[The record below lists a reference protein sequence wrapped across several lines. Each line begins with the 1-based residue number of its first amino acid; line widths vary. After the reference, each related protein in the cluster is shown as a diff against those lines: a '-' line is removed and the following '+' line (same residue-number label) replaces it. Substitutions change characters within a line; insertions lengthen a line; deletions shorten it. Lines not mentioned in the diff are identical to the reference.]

1 MIFSPPKKKDKN
13 TFDNALIP
21 LINIIFLLMVFF
33 LVVGRIEATPDSTLQ
48 IPQSVIGQAI
58 TGKPIMMELQRN
70 GVILLDGKIV
80 QREGLY
86 ASLQLVFL
94 ADRDNPL
101 TIKADRSLPADYMLS
116 ALQLIRRAGGRNV
129 TLVTQR

>member
-1 MIFSPPKKKDKN
+1 M
-13 TFDNALIP
+13 
-21 LINIIFLLMVFF
+21 
-33 LVVGRIEATPDSTLQ
+33 
-48 IPQSVIGQAI
+48 
-58 TGKPIMMELQRN
+58 
-70 GVILLDGKIV
+70 

-101 TIKADRSLPADYMLS
+101 TIKADRNLPADYMIS

-129 TLVTQR
+129 TLITQH